1 LYLEHIKSSLQS
13 NIDLIRSRYNASGW
27 QSYQARQELQK
38 YNSANQ
44 MISAICYTS
53 KATGQIVSTDYVISY
68 QDGVFRIIGTSDG
81 SVFLEFD
88 PEPYYN
94 LSSGQMIFLSNDRM
108 RHLIYFPAQSAR
120 LDYVVFFV
128 IDTNEITKYLK
139 KTISDTIPAM
149 VLIDSDKHVVTG
161 VNTELLS
168 PYLESLSVEDGVFR
182 LDSDSSICIHTG
194 ISGGLSVISL
204 ISSASLNRQLDDA
217 FASSYLLLFLLS
229 CAGFALV
236 LLAMKTTYLPLHRL
250 TKKLVRGST
259 FRQEY
264 LAQLDDAFTNAVEQN
279 HLLEQK
285 LKNYQISVKKS
296 LLDSVI
302 ESNYSDIHTALPNL
316 DQLFDLESPK
326 EIFTIQM
333 KSPKRP
339 FPYLQIQEA
348 FQKALPGKDSCIILK
363 IDGDSALFLIHFAS
377 AEPDIKEALWQLLQ
391 DFHQKLGCFS
401 AISNGSKT
409 PLDIPALCK
418 NAMHASGSWQEVPV
432 ADYQSLSAPDI
443 SFSYPHSQLERLAK
457 ILQGM
462 DFKEAR
468 SILKDIHWIIHDSIQ
483 EENPLSD
490 FFVRSILVDLI
501 TLIISYMIQTKIAY
515 EAYGELYQ
523 ETLYFCRSCPYAEK
537 AEAIEANIHELLD
550 ICQQKASTYI
560 TSDQIRQ
567 LIEESYCQPD
577 FSIYELADK
586 LQISFTYTSNLIK
599 RKLNQNFSDY
609 VWTLRLEKAKELL
622 SQTALSIDEV
632 STAVGY
638 INTSSFRRKF
648 KQETGLTPSEF
659 RLKESE

>member
-1 LYLEHIKSSLQS
+1 MYLEHIKSSLQS

-316 DQLFDLESPK
+316 DQLFDLELS
-326 EIFTIQM
+326 
-333 KSPKRP
+333 
-339 FPYLQIQEA
+339 
-348 FQKALPGKDSCIILK
+348 
-363 IDGDSALFLIHFAS
+363 LIH
-377 AEPDIKEALWQLLQ
+377 I
-391 DFHQKLGCFS
+391 
-401 AISNGSKT
+401 
-409 PLDIPALCK
+409 
-418 NAMHASGSWQEVPV
+418 
-432 ADYQSLSAPDI
+432 
-443 SFSYPHSQLERLAK
+443 
-457 ILQGM
+457 
-462 DFKEAR
+462 
-468 SILKDIHWIIHDSIQ
+468 
-483 EENPLSD
+483 
-490 FFVRSILVDLI
+490 
-501 TLIISYMIQTKIAY
+501 
-515 EAYGELYQ
+515 
-523 ETLYFCRSCPYAEK
+523 
-537 AEAIEANIHELLD
+537 
-550 ICQQKASTYI
+550 
-560 TSDQIRQ
+560 
-567 LIEESYCQPD
+567 
-577 FSIYELADK
+577 
-586 LQISFTYTSNLIK
+586 
-599 RKLNQNFSDY
+599 
-609 VWTLRLEKAKELL
+609 
-622 SQTALSIDEV
+622 
-632 STAVGY
+632 
-638 INTSSFRRKF
+638 
-648 KQETGLTPSEF
+648 
-659 RLKESE
+659 